1 MLGNLL
7 FGIAKTLSFSY
18 RLRFGMEEG
27 FILSNKFRKMIFDDV
42 ISGENDINSIS
53 RKNHISQKVARELA
67 DELVNLGILEKKGE
81 YYYLTKEGEKLAEK
95 LRNR

>member
-1 MLGNLL
+1 
-7 FGIAKTLSFSY
+7 
-18 RLRFGMEEG
+18 MEEG